1 MMRELCLFLA
11 VAAGVSAA
19 TIAEGERLSFYFQ
32 DSNFLKSKQ
41 RSTCSIC
48 PDAPN
53 KVTWLL
59 TTEELSGTLQ
69 GELYTYDGT
78 LYHSYAP
85 QEITASANPVGE
97 ISSEDNYVDVDWGTL
112 TTGGRFR
119 FDLINVG
126 AGAVSLKELWVQLVA
141 QTLDENGQIVAFTSG
156 AKAAPAYEGVQ
167 LQALRVAD
175 YQNEAPAPEPGAF
188 GLLGLGLAGLVYY
201 HRLHSA

>member
-1 MMRELCLFLA
+1 MRTVCLYLA

-32 DSNFLKSKQ
+32 DSNFQKSVR
-41 RSTCSIC
+41 RSTCGIC
-48 PDAPN
+48 PTSPN
-53 KVTWLL
+53 KITWLL

-69 GELYTYDGT
+69 GELLTYDGT

-85 QEITASANPVGE
+85 QEITSSAHPVGE
-97 ISSEDNYVDVDWGTL
+97 ISSEDNYIDVDWGTL

-126 AGAVSLKELWVQLVA
+126 AGAVHITELWLQLVA
-141 QTLDENGQIVAFTSG
+141 QAVDENGEIVSFTSG
-156 AKAAPAYEGVQ
+156 AAPAPAYEGVG
-167 LQALRVAD
+167 LQALRVAEF
-175 YQNEAPAPEPGAF
+175 QNEAPVPEPGAF

-201 HRLHSA
+201 HRAYSV